1 MKHMETI
8 EFGSRG
14 DNVRILQGKL
24 HITPDGIFGPQTRVA
39 VKAFQ
44 LVNGLTVDGV
54 AGPKTW
60 SRLGIETAERVE
72 PTRQIDMI
80 IVHCSAT
87 PRDKSFPI
95 ESLEAAHAA
104 RKFSVYKVN
113 GKVWHIGYHYY
124 IRRDGSIH
132 ACRPENVRG
141 CHVSGHNGN
150 TIGVCYEGG
159 CDVSTNPSWARTAI
173 DTRTAAQKTS
183 LLRLLK
189 ELKGRYTRATI
200 HGHREFA
207 PKGCPCF
214 DAAEE
219 YKDL

>member
-1 MKHMETI
+1 MNTI
-8 EFGSRG
+8 SFGSRG
-14 DNVRILQGKL
+14 DDVKLLQRKL
-24 HITPDGIFGPQTRVA
+24 YVTADGIFGKITREA

-60 SRLGIETAERVE
+60 SRLGFETAETVE
-72 PTRQIDMI
+72 AQRPINMI

-87 PRDKSFPI
+87 PRDKSFSK

-104 RKFSVYKVN
+104 RKFSTYTAD
-113 GKVWHIGYHYY
+113 GKTWHIGYHYY
-124 IRRDGSIH
+124 VRRDGTIE

-141 CHVSGHNGN
+141 CHVSGHNAG

-159 CDVSTNPSWARTAI
+159 CDVSTNPKWAGTAI
-173 DTRTAAQKTS
+173 DTRTGAQKAA

-189 ELKGRYTRATI
+189 ELKGRYPGATI

-207 PKGCPCF
+207 NKGCPCF
-214 DAAEE
+214 DAAAE
-219 YKDL
+219 YNGL